1 MVKVI
6 IPPPYQGPTQGE
18 AEIWVEGT
26 TIQECL
32 NAVAAR
38 FPGFGELIYNTD
50 GQLPHFVRVFVN
62 GTLID
67 ADVLGA
73 QVAMDDEI
81 SVLAAIA
88 GG

>member
-1 MVKVI
+1 MAKVI
-6 IPPPYQGPTQGE
+6 IPPPYQGPTRGE

-26 TIQECL
+26 TIKECL

-38 FPGFGELIYNTD
+38 FPGFGELIYNAD

-62 GTLID
+62 GRLLD

-73 QVAMDDEI
+73 RIAMDDEI